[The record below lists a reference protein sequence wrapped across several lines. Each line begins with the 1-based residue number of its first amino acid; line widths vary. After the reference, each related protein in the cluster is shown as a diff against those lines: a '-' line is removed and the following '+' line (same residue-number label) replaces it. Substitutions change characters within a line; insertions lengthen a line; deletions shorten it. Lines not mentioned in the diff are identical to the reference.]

1 MAKGNLILGT
11 AVGKLGDAVLFR
23 QDGQQRS
30 RVRVRK
36 IGNPKT
42 QSQAVNRALLNTLSA
57 AYTYMKGIVD
67 HSFQGLSKPVENQ
80 RKFAKLN
87 QGIARATGSVAVP
100 GTDSGYNFNFK
111 GETLLRPNPYAI
123 SRGTM
128 PGVKVF
134 NIAQEGAK
142 LDGFRFNEVLTDL
155 IATSYH
161 TLTYAQFCAAIG
173 VEVGTQ
179 LTFCIINDDTF
190 TGQPSDSNMPKAY
203 GNFHFCR
210 VILSDNGGNGD
221 VPMFGIVDDRLTIN
235 PAYANSRNKGT
246 LLFDLVHE
254 DQYRIVVNGYS
265 FPLAMGV
272 IVSNYS
278 SRMWLRS
285 NCDMLVAEGYQDSNT
300 MSEVYASYMLQEET
314 PASDLYLNQGEGTKS
329 AETTPVAVLGV
340 LVNNAFDAQT
350 LKFLPYEGDYTWH
363 VPTTAANNIVIATN
377 QNFKF
382 TTINGSPAQHIDGAY
397 FRSTDRAMEWL
408 LARQTEGYLSETPPT
423 AIRAL
428 VGSIAPPFNFF
439 AFNHLNAED
448 VMVVTLA
455 DGTQFTITGD
465 EN

>member
-100 GTDSGYNFNFK
+100 GTDTGFNFNFK

-128 PGVKVF
+128 PGVEVF
-134 NIAQEGAK
+134 NIAQEGG
-142 LDGFRFNEVLTDL
+142 LIDGFQLNQELSALVDNT
-155 IATSYH
+155 T
-161 TLTYAQFCAAIG
+161 TYSQFCAALG

-203 GNFHFCR
+203 GNFHYCR
-210 VILSDNGGNGD
+210 IILSDDSGNGD
-221 VPMFGIVDDRLTIN
+221 VPIFVSDAGNMSIN
-235 PAYANSRNKGT
+235 PAYANSRNAGNLVFDRQGETT
-246 LLFDLVHE
+246 L
-254 DQYRIVVNGYS
+254 QIVVNGYAY
-265 FPLAMGV
+265 PLAMGV

-285 NCDMLVAEGYQDSNT
+285 NCDMVVAEGYQDSNT
-300 MSEVYASYMLQEET
+300 MSEVYASYMQQEET
-314 PASDLYLNQGEGTKS
+314 PSSDLYLNQGEGTTRTATDEGGTIQADAFGYLYTGGNSPEELPRTYTGEWYKIDSQSDETLITSEYPIKNASDVS
-329 AETTPVAVLGV
+329 AE
-340 LVNNAFDAQT
+340 VNN
-350 LKFLPYEGDYTWH
+350 
-363 VPTTAANNIVIATN
+363 
-377 QNFKF
+377 F
-382 TTINGSPAQHIDGAY
+382 TG
-397 FRSTDRAMEWL
+397 L
-408 LARQTEGYLSETPPT
+408 LARNPT
-423 AIRAL
+423 QA
-428 VGSIAPPFNFF
+428 VTFVNTIAPDLINYLGLQLASMKYPCYLYYWTNGESARFNILFQ
-439 AFNHLNAED
+439 APDD
-448 VMVVTLA
+448 VKNILFDLTL
-455 DGTQFTITGD
+455 
-465 EN
+465 

>member
-30 RVRVRK
+30 RVRVRR

-128 PGVKVF
+128 PGVEVF
-134 NIAQEGAK
+134 NIAQEGA
-142 LDGFRFNEVLTDL
+142 LMDGFQFNQELSAL
-155 IATSYH
+155 IDVNT
-161 TLTYAQFCAAIG
+161 TYTQFCAAIG
-173 VEVGTQ
+173 VEVGAQ

-190 TGQPSDSNMPKAY
+190 TGQPSESNMPKSY
-203 GNFHFCR
+203 GNFHYAR
-210 VILSDNGGNGD
+210 IILSDDGGNGD
-221 VPMFGIVDDRLTIN
+221 VPMFLLNQGNATIN
-235 PAYANSRNKGT
+235 PAYANSRNSGT
-246 LLFDLVHE
+246 LFFA
-254 DQYRIVVNGYS
+254 RIGENTVRLVVNGYAY
-265 FPLAMGV
+265 PLAMGV

-285 NCDMLVAEGYQDSNT
+285 NSDMVVAEGYQDSNT
-300 MSEVYASYMLQEET
+300 MSEVYASYMQQEET
-314 PASDLYLNQGEGTKS
+314 PSSDLYLNQGEGTKS
-329 AETTPVAVLGV
+329 AETTPAAVLGV
-340 LVNNAFDAQT
+340 LVNDGDLT
-350 LKFLPYEGDYTWH
+350 FLPESGNYSCEIPVGSGH
-363 VPTTAANNIVIATN
+363 KFVIATN
-377 QNFKF
+377 QNFNF
-382 TTINGSPAQHIDGAY
+382 TTINGAPAQHIDGAY
-397 FRSTDRAMEWL
+397 FRNTQKAMDYML
-408 LARQTEGYLSETPPT
+408 RQQDNGYIADTSE
-423 AIRAL
+423 AQVRAL

-439 AFNHLNAED
+439 AFNALTAGD
-448 VMVVTLA
+448 VMVVTLK
-455 DGTQFTITGD
+455 DGTQFTLNGVA
-465 EN
+465 